1 MKLFK
6 NVFVVFFS
14 IVVMYTMCSFIY
26 ENVTGSGKMAQEN
39 RTVPAFSGIDV
50 CCGIEVIVKSGCQSV
65 SVNAED
71 NVLPLVETEVKDN
84 VLHIGYKNKVSLKTH
99 KKVTVYVSAAS
110 IEKLYASSGSKLVC
124 DEVIKGNKLIAK
136 VSSGADMKIA
146 IGVDDFNCEASS
158 GSNMQVSGKANSLW
172 AEASSSGDID
182 AKNCP
187 VSTATTEAS
196 SGSNI
201 TVNVSENL
209 IAKASSGGDI
219 LYKGAVTKMN
229 KKLSSGGSVKM
240 LN

>member
-1 MKLFK
+1 MK
-6 NVFVVFFS
+6 
-14 IVVMYTMCSFIY
+14 M
-26 ENVTGSGKMAQEN
+26 
-39 RTVPAFSGIDV
+39 
-50 CCGIEVIVKSGCQSV
+50 
-65 SVNAED
+65 
-71 NVLPLVETEVKDN
+71 
-84 VLHIGYKNKVSLKTH
+84 
-99 KKVTVYVSAAS
+99 
-110 IEKLYASSGSKLVC
+110 
-124 DEVIKGNKLIAK
+124 
-136 VSSGADMKIA
+136 A
-146 IGVDDFNCEASS
+146 IGVDDFNGEASS

-219 LYKGAVTKMN
+219 MYKGGVAKVN